1 MILKILVVLLVVIGA
16 ELAFAASRPD
26 AFRVQRTARIKAT
39 PDKIAPLVTDFHRW
53 GAWSPWESLDPTMKR
68 AYSGA
73 PRGVG
78 AVYEWG
84 GNRNVGAG
92 RMEITEA
99 SPARIVIALDFLRPF
114 AAHNVA
120 TFTLE
125 PSGDATQVTWAM
137 DGRHVYVAK
146 VMGLFVNMDRM
157 VGSYFETGLTR
168 LRTASEAS

>member
-1 MILKILVVLLVVIGA
+1 MILKILVVVLVVIGA
-16 ELAFAASRPD
+16 VAAFAASRLD
-26 AFRVQRTARIKAT
+26 AFRGQRTVRIKAS
-39 PDKIAPLVTDFHRW
+39 PDKIVPLIEDFHRW
-53 GAWSPWESLDPTMKR
+53 GSWSPWEALDPTMKR
-68 AYSGA
+68 SYSGA

-78 AVYEWG
+78 AVYEWE

-99 SPARIVIALDFLRPF
+99 APTRIVVALDFLRPF

-125 PSGDATQVTWAM
+125 PRGDATEVTWTM

-168 LRTASEAS
+168 LRTASETS

>member
-1 MILKILVVLLVVIGA
+1 MILKIFVVLLVLIGA
-16 ELAFAASRPD
+16 VAVFAASRPD
-26 AFRVQRTARIKAT
+26 AFRVQRTARIKAA
-39 PDKIAPLVTDFHRW
+39 PDKIAPLIEDFHRW
-53 GAWSPWESLDPTMKR
+53 QTWSPWESLDPTMKR
-68 AYSGA
+68 SYSGA

-78 AVYEWG
+78 AVYEWEG
-84 GNRNVGAG
+84 HRNVGAG
-92 RMEITEA
+92 RMQITEA
-99 SPARIVIALDFLRPF
+99 APTRIVIALDFLRPF

-125 PSGDATQVTWAM
+125 PRGDATEVTWTM
-137 DGRHVYVAK
+137 DGRHVFPAK